1 MNQERVLLA
10 VKERDLRLERD
21 KQDMTEADREL
32 TRLVRRQQSSIPPP
46 PPVCSSFC
54 FLILI
59 CILCVLITVS
69 CRGNIIAWCVTAC
82 KHFVVSVQCRGKVL
96 GWSPSTRF
104 FKETSKL
111 QFINLFKV
119 TISLYKTFLYKSNLI
134 RFLCL
139 IQLNKRKRKQTIKFK
154 CYLFNKS
161 LCWDKKK
168 INFLAYLWYVYYLV

>member
-54 FLILI
+54 FLIFVNYAF
-59 CILCVLITVS
+59 VLS
-69 CRGNIIAWCVTAC
+69 CRGNIIAWCVTAY
-82 KHFVVSVQCRGKVL
+82 KHFVVSVRCWGKVL
-96 GWSPSTRF
+96 GWSPSPRF
-104 FKETSKL
+104 FKEKSKP

-134 RFLCL
+134 WFLCL
-139 IQLNKRKRKQTIKFK
+139 IQFSKRK
-154 CYLFNKS
+154 
-161 LCWDKKK
+161 
-168 INFLAYLWYVYYLV
+168 LVSRL